1 MLNDFKVLLTQYTH
15 PNLIT
20 CYGAYYEEGTIKI
33 ILELMDFGSVH
44 NLLAILKEIYPT
56 PPMMPENIL
65 AAIVKQVKILQ
76 TNMCS
81 R

>member
-1 MLNDFKVLLTQYTH
+1 
-15 PNLIT
+15 
-20 CYGAYYEEGTIKI
+20 
-33 ILELMDFGSVH
+33 MDFGSVH